1 MKGEVRMDELA
12 MTENSF
18 QNIIAQ
24 EGAVVAAFA
33 QSLDVRSSSKDTYK
47 KAVIR
52 FFEYLQERGRTEMP
66 TRQDILD
73 YKEYLRRTYAA
84 NTVNAY
90 LCAIKQFFSYTADAG
105 LYPNITTKVKKLKI
119 PKDHKKDD
127 FSAIQAKSI
136 LQSMTR
142 ESLQGK
148 RDYAIINTM
157 FRTGLRD
164 IEVSRACIDDIRNRS
179 GHTVLYVYGKGHD
192 EADAFV
198 ILTPKTYEAILEYLR
213 ARKAAGHN
221 VSGDSPLFAAFGN
234 RNVDGHMTPRSI
246 SRIVKS
252 TLVSA
257 GYDSS
262 RWTAHSLRHSAVSIA
277 LAGGASIIDA
287 KDMARHEN
295 VETTMIYAH
304 NAQRLAHGAEYVID
318 NVL

>member
-1 MKGEVRMDELA
+1 MEELKPA
-12 MTENSF
+12 AGF
-18 QNIIAQ
+18 QEIILQ
-24 EGAVVAAFA
+24 EDAVVAAFA
-33 QSLDVRSSSKDTYK
+33 KSLDVRETSRNTYR
-47 KAVIR
+47 KAVLR
-52 FFEYLQERGRTEMP
+52 FFEYLQEHGKAENP

-73 YKEYLRRTYAA
+73 YKTYLCKKYAA
-84 NTVNAY
+84 NTVNTY
-90 LCAIKQFFSYTADAG
+90 LCALKQFFSFTADTG
-105 LYPNITTKVKKLKI
+105 MYPNITVKVKKLKI

-127 FSAIQAKSI
+127 FSIMQARGI
-136 LQSMTR
+136 LERMNR

-148 RDYAIINTM
+148 RDFAIVNTM
-157 FRTGLRD
+157 MRTGLRD

-198 ILTPKTYEAILEYLR
+198 ILTPKAYEAILDYLR
-213 ARKAAGHN
+213 ARKAAGYK
-221 VSGDSPLFAAFGN
+221 VDGSSPLFASYGN
-234 RNVDGHMTPRSI
+234 RNQDGHMTPRSI

-304 NAQRLAHGAEYVID
+304 NAQRLTHGAEYVID